1 MLIWFMI
8 WIPLVMLLVIFIM
21 SISPVY
27 RNDLSFCIFV
37 LIIRMKILIDYVQN
51 LYSGLIL
58 YHLQGL
64 SLSLSTEV
72 KERFCFTLS
81 SNQIQE
87 VDSVLTRGDES
98 QLYSS
103 KGGYSIYLRDLRTL
117 QDRRWLNDN
126 VLSLGILDHRL
137 LIAVYSQQKNWLL
150 NVVIIRESDCQ
161 DQSRSTVLT
170 VFSLRSSQKMVI
182 RPFNDGQRKS
192 ISLAKVVLLF
202 QLIRIMYFIEQRYH
216 CRHIGPQL

>member
-1 MLIWFMI
+1 M
-8 WIPLVMLLVIFIM
+8 
-21 SISPVY
+21 
-27 RNDLSFCIFV
+27 
-37 LIIRMKILIDYVQN
+37 
-51 LYSGLIL
+51 
-58 YHLQGL
+58 L

-137 LIAVYSQQKNWLL
+137 LIAVYS
-150 NVVIIRESDCQ
+150 
-161 DQSRSTVLT
+161 
-170 VFSLRSSQKMVI
+170 
-182 RPFNDGQRKS
+182 
-192 ISLAKVVLLF
+192 
-202 QLIRIMYFIEQRYH
+202 
-216 CRHIGPQL
+216 